1 MADNVAITAGTGTN
15 VASDERSIAG
25 VTVQVQRMADIGSSA
40 IANNQVTVDTTV
52 GGVIVAAARETR
64 RSILIMNRG
73 TVAIYVGNGTVSS
86 TNGVQV
92 NAGEGIVLSTTAQ
105 IKAITASSSATVHY
119 IEEYDS

>member
-105 IKAITASSSATVHY
+105 IKSITASSSATVHY